1 MSNKKLQVTTLAGV
15 SILVVVFAFVLTN
28 ITSSSAFARSSKGQ
42 SQPINRT
49 VYRVTAGGGDAA
61 LVNGRNQ
68 DCRIINSKKLKIGT
82 MLLLIKT
89 SQLKNARM
97 KMVAKSSCLSHPKEK
112 NILL

>member
-28 ITSSSAFARSSKGQ
+28 ITSSSVFRSSKDQ

-97 KMVAKSSCLSHPKEK
+97 KMVAKSSCLSYPKEK